1 MHLEGYRVGTKKDTG
16 GDTGDTGKTGTGMSG
31 IFRAASRDAEGHLGQ
46 TQGHLGA
53 KQGDVLE
60 KYQGTRKDTMEHI
73 KGARRNT
80 REDTGCG
87 TKEKTGSTRHKSAQ
101 PQYLMAKCPYSLF
114 CPFALH
120 QVL

>member
-16 GDTGDTGKTGTGMSG
+16 GNIGDTGKPG
-31 IFRAASRDAEGHLGQ
+31 IFRATSRDAEGHLGQ
-46 TQGHLGA
+46 TQGHSGA
-53 KQGDVLE
+53 TQGDVLE

-73 KGARRNT
+73 KGERRDT
-80 REDTGCG
+80 GEDTGCS
-87 TKEKTGSTRHKSAQ
+87 TKEKTGSTGHKSAQ
-101 PQYLMAKCPYSLF
+101 QQYTMAKCRYSLF